1 MKWIRPFLLWV
12 LVFYSSFLFAEGRS
26 MMDTLPGMGSAKQLP
41 TVLLRRQSPLGSRSG
56 DTLVFDAQRYA
67 RPTSFRLEELIR
79 DIPGFRVDGE
89 GRIYFNGKEIS
100 RIMIDGDDLS
110 GEHYRLLS
118 RNLRSMMVEK
128 LELIQDHQPNRLLKG
143 YDLSGSPAINIRI
156 KKEYKGRPSGSGS
169 LGMGTRKL
177 HQLALESV
185 WVLDSLKQMFFLD
198 HNNTGAS
205 GVVDRWQHA
214 NESNSAYLFDVH
226 PFPFVLPQQPIGLL
240 AGQSIQNNDVAA
252 NSLSSFKTAAGVKMN
267 LAATLGKYKLQQEQL
282 IERMLLLP
290 KETDPLKLLQRI
302 SMRRRTSAVS
312 LRSSWEKDHGENHL
326 VKNVFQLALD
336 QSAHHHAEDRSGKY
350 KFAMD
355 VQQQEKDWKMQWDRE
370 STRKLEKGWILQ
382 QENRIAIGAVSTG
395 TAMTMK
401 NESDSLIGYPS
412 AEKFYRMCFL
422 FANHVGLFF
431 SRGNRRWK
439 WGWRTA
445 YETSYS
451 SVFSD
456 RLEYRQLKTYPY
468 AEFVWSPQKRIAFHT
483 LAAGGLVLY
492 GEQVQKLGSIHSIEQ
507 RLQWK
512 FKRLLQFQFSSGVKQ
527 QSGDLRNLLVGPFTM
542 REGVIRLG
550 NRAMMLP
557 SSFHVS
563 IAGTQVN
570 LHAGRSWALMLQ
582 YVKRSNE
589 IGNAIQMNNR
599 SESWQPILLG
609 SRHTWSYDMQGEQY
623 LLLLKSKIRLHR
635 NGLVSVYPQ
644 VINGMQGDVFLQSA
658 STDLAIIHQSARK
671 AGFEIRY
678 HQINSRH
685 HLVNK
690 QSLRNNVQQKT
701 VVANVWW
708 RICAPIHASFSYG
721 QLLNGRNSMIDMS
734 WLADFG
740 KRWKLSLAGQNL
752 FNQTSYRLSTNDDL
766 GITITDQRLNG
777 RRILLTARYMF

>member
-1 MKWIRPFLLWV
+1 
-12 LVFYSSFLFAEGRS
+12 

-56 DTLVFDAQRYA
+56 DTLFFDAQRYA

-79 DIPGFRVDGE
+79 YIPGFRVDGE

-128 LELIQDHQPNRLLKG
+128 LEMIQDHQPNRLLKG

-214 NESNSAYLFDVH
+214 NENNSAYLFDVH

-382 QENRIAIGAVSTG
+382 QENRIAIGVVSTG

-690 QSLRNNVQQKT
+690 QSMRNNVQQKT

-752 FNQTSYRLSTNDDL
+752 FNQTSYRLSTNDED
-766 GITITDQRLNG
+766 RKSVV
-777 RRILLTARYMF
+777 

>member
-12 LVFYSSFLFAEGRS
+12 LVFYSSFLFAEGWS

-143 YDLSGSPAINIRI
+143 YDLSSSPAINIRI

-169 LGMGTRKL
+169 VGMGTRKL

-185 WVLDSLKQMFFLD
+185 WVLDSLKQMLFLD
-198 HNNTGAS
+198 HNNTGTI
-205 GVVDRWQHA
+205 GVVDRWDYGGEK
-214 NESNSAYLFDVH
+214 NPRSMFDVH
-226 PFPFVLPQQPIGLL
+226 PFPFVTPEQPVGLS
-240 AGQSIQNNDVAA
+240 AGQSSLNNDLTAT
-252 NSLSSFKTAAGVKMN
+252 SLSGVKTKQGLKMN
-267 LAATLGKYKLQQEQL
+267 LVATVGKYQLQQEQL
-282 IERMLLLP
+282 IDRRLLLQ
-290 KETDPLKLLQRI
+290 KETDPLKLLQRM
-302 SMRRRTSAVS
+302 SMRRSTSAVS

-336 QSAHHHAEDRSGKY
+336 QSDHHHAEDRSGMSR
-350 KFAMD
+350 FAID
-355 VQQQEKDWKMQWDRE
+355 VQQQERDWKMQWDRE
-370 STRKLEKGWILQ
+370 STRKLEKGWVLQ
-382 QENRIAIGAVSTG
+382 QENRIAFGAVSVG

-412 AEKFYRMCFL
+412 AEKFYRKGFL

-431 SRGNRRWK
+431 SQGNLRWK

-456 RLEYRQLKTYPY
+456 RLGYRQMKSYPY

-512 FKRLLQFQFSSGVKQ
+512 FKRLLQFQLSSGVKQ
-527 QSGDLRNLLVGPFTM
+527 QSGDLRDLLVGPFTT

-557 SSFHVS
+557 ASFHVS

-570 LHAGRSWALMLQ
+570 LHAGRSWALILQ

-589 IGNAIQMNNR
+589 IGNAIHLNSRN
-599 SESWQPILLG
+599 ESWQPILLG

-623 LLLLKSKIRLHR
+623 LLLLKSKIRLHW
-635 NGLVSVYPQ
+635 NGFVSVYPQ
-644 VINGMQGDVFLQSA
+644 VINGVQGDVFLQSA
-658 STDLAIIHQSARK
+658 STDLAIIQQSARK

-690 QSLRNNVQQKT
+690 QSMKNNVQQKT

-721 QLLNGRNSMIDMS
+721 QLLNGRNSMMDIS

-740 KRWKLSLAGQNL
+740 KRWKLSLAVQNL
-752 FNQTSYRLSTNDDL
+752 LNQSSYRLTVADDL
-766 GITITDQRLNG
+766 GITTIDQHLNG
-777 RRILLTARYMF
+777 RRILFSVRYIF